1 LHSSSRRFAT
11 DLWGFVRDGLVEP
24 LRHGLDRARAHAV
37 DRDFDEFEIYIQ
49 NCMSDFEAALYTSLD
64 AAAAPDDVLL
74 DYVDDR
80 SRSAVTRYVHF
91 RQSLV
96 GRMCSDGIGGRLR
109 EVWYQTQ
116 HSNMRPYT
124 DIELGIEQL
133 HRLVKE
139 IAPGGYGNWDG
150 VS

>member
-1 LHSSSRRFAT
+1 VTAS
-11 DLWGFVRDGLVEP
+11 
-24 LRHGLDRARAHAV
+24 AV
-37 DRDFDEFEIYIQ
+37 GYRDFDEFEIYIQ